1 MFIIDIKTDPEHFII
16 TNIDTR
22 QVFFV
27 SKKCNK
33 LEDVKA
39 LIKQE
44 NIKDAFSYD
53 HPEDIDGKK
62 ILLLD
67 DIYDSGATMKE
78 IGRLLTSMGAELIVP
93 IAIAKTVG
101 GDIL

>member
-1 MFIIDIKTDPEHFII
+1 LVKNFAEKFANSINVQLSSGLLKVRA
-16 TNIDTR
+16 TNEQKIY
-22 QVFFV
+22 QN
-27 SKKCNK
+27 SY
-33 LEDVKA
+33 L
-39 LIKQE
+39 KQE
-44 NIKDAFSYD
+44 NIKDAFTYD
-53 HPEDIDGKK
+53 HPDDIDGKK

>member
-44 NIKDAFSYD
+44 NIK
-53 HPEDIDGKK
+53 
-62 ILLLD
+62 
-67 DIYDSGATMKE
+67 E
-78 IGRLLTSMGAELIVP
+78 IIE
-93 IAIAKTVG
+93 
-101 GDIL
+101 